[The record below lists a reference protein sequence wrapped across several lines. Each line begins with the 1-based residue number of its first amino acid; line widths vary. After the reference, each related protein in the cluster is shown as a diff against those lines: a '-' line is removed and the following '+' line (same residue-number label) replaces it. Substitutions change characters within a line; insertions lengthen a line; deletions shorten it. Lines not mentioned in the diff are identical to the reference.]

1 MKRRPDSGLV
11 TPGSKRQS
19 RQDPVSCE
27 SCRKKKLKCD
37 RELPCSSCSTRRLEC
52 SYGGYGS
59 GTTPVQSMTQTDQ
72 RPRLHNRVSEPPR
85 TLQWTPRQDTE
96 TQSRNGNE
104 PLLTADWLET
114 IVMGHRVPSAVPA
127 TLRAELSQNR
137 EPDRSPSHQNTTPDD
152 RFPPMRERLA
162 SRENPATIHLP
173 SYLPPLAEA
182 LSLFRYYCKYL
193 DCQYHLIIPSH
204 VEQQIKTVYEHV
216 ARNELINLSHTALLF
231 AITAAALYYQLL
243 IESPEQAEPFS
254 QESTFLAGAALIQSN
269 YIPYPSLEGLQA
281 TMVIGHHLSNM
292 NVPSSVSPLF
302 VHRSFVSQATSM
314 GLHVVD
320 CPRVVTERSA
330 NEFNRTN
337 VELKRRLWWDLATYD
352 WLIGFLSGPQEWTYS
367 IHPKHMVVKQPL
379 NVEDEDID
387 HSENGV
393 PLSTPTAM
401 TYSLCRSKL
410 AVVCRHIVDEMAYYH
425 FHEQEVPY
433 EKILELDQK
442 LHKISAELPSF
453 FRFDQTSRREY
464 SALYRE
470 RPTLAWQRALVQQG
484 YHSRLCRLHRHYL
497 VRGAKDPK
505 YSYSH
510 VVALRSARKVLEVK
524 RIMDEEYP
532 VFTPHSSVIWAVMHH
547 VFMAAAILLI
557 DVCFNW
563 DDILAEKRKEE
574 VLDACRM
581 LSRAQQSS
589 PIAREGIKAMMGILR
604 KHWKHEKRVSS
615 RDLQEPSASSN
626 SNSTTLNASQ
636 PGIPT
641 PASLDPKSVTFPS
654 EISNGQS
661 TVYSSEYALLSPLPL
676 EDLWA
681 EMLESSANVELSTPD
696 WTDLLTELTNVSF
709 PSE

>member
-1 MKRRPDSGLV
+1 
-11 TPGSKRQS
+11 
-19 RQDPVSCE
+19 
-27 SCRKKKLKCD
+27 
-37 RELPCSSCSTRRLEC
+37 
-52 SYGGYGS
+52 
-59 GTTPVQSMTQTDQ
+59 MTQTDQ
-72 RPRLHNRVSEPPR
+72 RPMLHNRVSEPPR
-85 TLQWTPRQDTE
+85 TLQWTPRHDTE
-96 TQSRNGNE
+96 IQSRNGNE

-137 EPDRSPSHQNTTPDD
+137 EPGRSPPQQNTTPGDQ
-152 RFPPMRERLA
+152 FPPMRERLA

-193 DCQYHLIIPSH
+193 DFQYHLIIPDH
-204 VEQQIKTVYEHV
+204 VEQQIKMIYEHV
-216 ARNELINLSHTALLF
+216 ARNEPFNLSHAALLF

-243 IESPEQAEPFS
+243 IESPEEAEPFS

-281 TMVIGHHLSNM
+281 TMIIGHHLSNM
-292 NVPSSVSPLF
+292 NVPSSV
-302 VHRSFVSQATSM
+302 M
-314 GLHVVD
+314 
-320 CPRVVTERSA
+320 TERAA
-330 NEFNRTN
+330 NEFDKTN

-367 IHPKHMVVKQPL
+367 IHPQHMIVQQPL

-410 AVVCRHIVDEMAYYH
+410 AVVCREIVDEMAYYH

-442 LHKISAELPSF
+442 LHKICAELPSF

-464 SALYRE
+464 SALYHE

-524 RIMDEEYP
+524 RIMDEEDP
-532 VFTPHSSVIWAVMHH
+532 VFIPHSSIIWAVMHH

-589 PIAREGIKAMMGILR
+589 PMAREGIKAMMGILR

-626 SNSTTLNASQ
+626 SNSTTLNASR
-636 PGIPT
+636 PDIPT
-641 PASLDPKSVTFPS
+641 PASLDPNTVAFPS
-654 EISNGQS
+654 QISKGQS
-661 TVYSSEYALLSPLPL
+661 TVYPSDYALLSPLPL

-681 EMLESSANVELSTPD
+681 EMLESGANVELSTPD
-696 WTDLLTELTNVSF
+696 WTDLLTELTNVTF
-709 PSE
+709 PGE

>member
-1 MKRRPDSGLV
+1 MS
-11 TPGSKRQS
+11 QA
-19 RQDPVSCE
+19 
-27 SCRKKKLKCD
+27 
-37 RELPCSSCSTRRLEC
+37 
-52 SYGGYGS
+52 
-59 GTTPVQSMTQTDQ
+59 DQ
-72 RPRLHNRVSEPPR
+72 RPMLDERMSASPR
-85 TLQWTPRQDTE
+85 TLQWTPQQDRE

-127 TLRAELSQNR
+127 TLRAELSQHR
-137 EPDRSPSHQNTTPDD
+137 EPNRSPSHQNTTPGGQ
-152 RFPPMRERLA
+152 FPPLCERLA

-182 LSLFRYYCKYL
+182 LSLFR
-193 DCQYHLIIPSH
+193 H
-204 VEQQIKTVYEHV
+204 VEQQIKNIYEHV
-216 ARNELINLSHTALLF
+216 ARNGSINLAHTALLF

-243 IESPEQAEPFS
+243 IESPEHAEPFS
-254 QESTFLAGAALIQSN
+254 QEHTFLAGAALIQSN
-269 YIPYPSLEGLQA
+269 YIPYPGLEGLQA

-292 NVPSSVSPLF
+292 NVPPP
-302 VHRSFVSQATSM
+302 M
-314 GLHVVD
+314 GLHIVD
-320 CPRVVTERSA
+320 CPRVVIERSA
-330 NEFNRTN
+330 NEFDKTN

-367 IHPKHMVVKQPL
+367 IHPQHMVVQQPL
-379 NVEDEDID
+379 NIEDEDID
-387 HSENGV
+387 HIENGV

-410 AVVCRHIVDEMAYYH
+410 AVVCRQIVDEMAYFH

-442 LHKISAELPSF
+442 LHKICAELPSF

-464 SALYRE
+464 SALYHE
-470 RPTLAWQRALVQQG
+470 RPALAWQRALVQQG

-497 VRGAKDPK
+497 VRGAKEPK

-524 RIMDEEYP
+524 RIMDEEEP

-604 KHWKHEKRVSS
+604 KHWKHEKRVNS
-615 RDLQEPSASSN
+615 RDLQELSASSN
-626 SNSTTLNASQ
+626 SNSATVNTPQ
-636 PGIPT
+636 PDIPT
-641 PASLDPKSVTFPS
+641 PASLDPKNITLPNAQLTVYPS
-654 EISNGQS
+654 ED
-661 TVYSSEYALLSPLPL
+661 TLLTPLPL

-681 EMLESSANVELSTPD
+681 EMLDSSANVELSTPD
-696 WTDLLTELTNVSF
+696 WTDLLTELTNVTL

>member
-1 MKRRPDSGLV
+1 MKRRLDLGV
-11 TPGSKRQS
+11 ATPGSKRAS

-37 RELPCSSCSTRRLEC
+37 RELPCSSCTARKLEC
-52 SYGGYGS
+52 SYGGYSSGTSS
-59 GTTPVQSMTQTDQ
+59 GTTPV
-72 RPRLHNRVSEPPR
+72 RPMLDSRVPESPR
-85 TLQWTPRQDTE
+85 TVQWTPQQDTD
-96 TQSRNGNE
+96 TQNRNRNE

-114 IVMGHRVPSAVPA
+114 IVMGHRVPSTVPA
-127 TLRAELSQNR
+127 TLRAELSQRR
-137 EPDRSPSHQNTTPDD
+137 EPERSPTEQNTTPGD
-152 RFPPMRERLA
+152 RFPAICERLA

-193 DCQYHLIIPSH
+193 DFQYHVIIPSR
-204 VEQQIKTVYEHV
+204 VEQQIETIYDRV
-216 ARNELINLSHTALLF
+216 ARNEAINLAHTSLLF
-231 AITAAALYYQLL
+231 GITAAALYYQLL
-243 IESPEQAEPFS
+243 IESPEHAEPFS
-254 QESTFLAGAALIQSN
+254 QECTFLAGAALIQSN

-281 TMVIGHHLSNM
+281 TMIIGHHLSNM
-292 NVPSSVSPLF
+292 NLPSSVSPLF

-314 GLHVVD
+314 GLHLVD
-320 CPRVVTERSA
+320 SPRVVAERSA
-330 NEFNRTN
+330 NEFDKTN

-352 WLIGFLSGPQEWTYS
+352 WLLGFLSGPQEWTYS
-367 IHPKHMVVKQPL
+367 IQPQHMVVQEPL
-379 NVEDEDID
+379 NVEDEEIES
-387 HSENGV
+387 SENGV

-401 TYSLCRSKL
+401 SFSLCRLKL
-410 AVVCRHIVDEMAYYH
+410 AVVCRQIVDETSHYH
-425 FHEQEVPY
+425 LYGQEVPY

-442 LHKISAELPSF
+442 LHKIYTEVPSY
-453 FRFDQTSRREY
+453 FRFDQASRREN

-484 YHSRLCRLHRHYL
+484 FHSRLCRLHRHYL

-510 VVALRSARKVLEVK
+510 VVSLQSARKVLEVK
-524 RIMDEEYP
+524 RIMDEEDP

-547 VFMAAAILLI
+547 VFVAAAILLI

-589 PIAREGIKAMMGILR
+589 PTAREGINAMMDILR
-604 KHWKHEKRVSS
+604 KHWKHEKRPSS
-615 RDLQEPSASSN
+615 RNLQELSASSN
-626 SNSTTLNASQ
+626 LNATRANVPQ

-641 PASLDPKSVTFPS
+641 PVSLCSKGLTFPP
-654 EISNGQS
+654 EVSNGQS
-661 TVYSSEYALLSPLPL
+661 TVCPSADALLSPMPL
-676 EDLWA
+676 EDIWA
-681 EMLESSANVELSTPD
+681 EMLESSGNVDLNTPD
-696 WTDLLTELTNVSF
+696 WTDLLTELTNVTF

>member
-1 MKRRPDSGLV
+1 MGR
-11 TPGSKRQS
+11 
-19 RQDPVSCE
+19 
-27 SCRKKKLKCD
+27 
-37 RELPCSSCSTRRLEC
+37 
-52 SYGGYGS
+52 
-59 GTTPVQSMTQTDQ
+59 TDQ
-72 RPRLHNRVSEPPR
+72 RPMLDDRVSEPPR
-85 TLQWTPRQDTE
+85 ALQWTPRQDSE
-96 TQSRNGNE
+96 TQSRNRNE

-114 IVMGHRVPSAVPA
+114 IVMGHRVPSAVPV
-127 TLRAELSQNR
+127 TLRAELFQHR
-137 EPDRSPSHQNTTPDD
+137 EPNRSSSQQITTPGDQ
-152 RFPPMRERLA
+152 FPPLCERFA

-173 SYLPPLAEA
+173 SYLPPLAET
-182 LSLFRYYCKYL
+182 LSLFQYYCKYL
-193 DCQYHLIIPSH
+193 DFQYHLIIPSH
-204 VEQQIKTVYEHV
+204 VEQQIKTIYERV
-216 ARNELINLSHTALLF
+216 ARNESINLAHTALLF
-231 AITAAALYYQLL
+231 AITAAALYYHLL
-243 IESPEQAEPFS
+243 IESPEHAEPLS
-254 QESTFLAGAALIQSN
+254 QERTFLAGAALIQSN

-292 NVPSSVSPLF
+292 NLPSCVSPLF

-314 GLHVVD
+314 GLHIVD
-320 CPRVVTERSA
+320 CPRVVAERSA
-330 NEFNRTN
+330 NEFDKTN
-337 VELKRRLWWDLATYD
+337 IELKRRLWWDLATYD

-367 IHPKHMVVKQPL
+367 IHPQHMVVQQPL
-379 NVEDEDID
+379 NVEDEDIN

-410 AVVCRHIVDEMAYYH
+410 AVVCREIVDEMAYYH

-442 LHKISAELPSF
+442 LHKICAEIPSF

-470 RPTLAWQRALVQQG
+470 RPAMAWQRSLVQQG

-497 VRGAKDPK
+497 VRGAKEPK

-524 RIMDEEYP
+524 RIMDEEEP

-563 DDILAEKRKEE
+563 DDILAEKRKQE

-604 KHWKHEKRVSS
+604 KHWKHEKRVNS
-615 RDLQEPSASSN
+615 RDLQELPASSS
-626 SNSTTLNASQ
+626 SNPTTVNGPQ
-636 PGIPT
+636 PDIPT
-641 PASLDPKSVTFPS
+641 PTSLDPKSVTIS
-654 EISNGQS
+654 EEISNSQS
-661 TVYSSEYALLSPLPL
+661 TMYPSEDTLLSPLPL

-696 WTDLLTELTNVSF
+696 WTDLLTELTNVTL